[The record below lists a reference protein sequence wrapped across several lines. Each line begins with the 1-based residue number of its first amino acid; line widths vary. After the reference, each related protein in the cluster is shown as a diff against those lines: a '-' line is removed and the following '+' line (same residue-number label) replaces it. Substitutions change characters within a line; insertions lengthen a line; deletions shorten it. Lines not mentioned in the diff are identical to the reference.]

1 MCPRGDLSAF
11 DVDSDASLTAI
22 LQPPATSL
30 DSYAY
35 SNTTTRT
42 FCSNKQAAK
51 NASATKPIGEFA
63 TLSAALSDDT
73 SPSGCAFED
82 PSCHESRRMSGVVG
96 RVATAET
103 SPVHQQSPPTST
115 APKSPPRQPLQPLN
129 PLSKPHTVS
138 PAKSHGKPLS
148 RPLATTLHD
157 GASVPSPHE
166 EPSSCELCTIHQN
179 EAECF
184 PTNTLPFSSSEARR
198 EAQFVSKGCLKT
210 HQPIMA
216 GVVVGSPSKWALLG
230 NRVLCHPASTD
241 KAPQL
246 SPDSKKV
253 CDTVRFPPRRTPDIT
268 AVRRD
273 AATRPSQGSNTPV
286 ENPQFA
292 SLYTGDVIHSLPSL
306 SPAPP
311 RSAAFLE
318 TCPAPALRPPT
329 SSSDEI
335 SGCGV
340 FQSANTVT
348 TQSLINKSNVG
359 QKPNPPSISHFTPTT
374 RVTTNTSNTSEIES
388 MSCSLHG
395 AEVPQTDRVRRL
407 VRRYRS
413 RRRRES
419 FLSSHLAT
427 GTAGEKGVGN
437 GASSLPSS
445 TSLRPTETDHSEPLE
460 TDADFEYRHETS
472 SSDKRRKV
480 SVLFA
485 GDVEVSSDTADNRE
499 ASVAT
504 TTTSPDPTRLAEY
517 PHSEQMVPGGEPPR
531 EVSFLL
537 LPCLPFDLYIFVS

>member
-11 DVDSDASLTAI
+11 DVDSDTSLTAI
-22 LQPPATSL
+22 PQPPATSL
-30 DSYAY
+30 DSYAS

-51 NASATKPIGEFA
+51 NASATRPIRDFA
-63 TLSAALSDDT
+63 TLSAALSNDT

-82 PSCHESRRMSGVVG
+82 PSCHRSRRTAGVVG
-96 RVATAET
+96 RVATTET

-129 PLSKPHTVS
+129 PLSKPHVVS
-138 PAKSHGKPLS
+138 PAKSRGKPLS
-148 RPLATTLHD
+148 RSLATTLHE

-198 EAQFVSKGCLKT
+198 EAQFVSRGCLNT
-210 HQPIMA
+210 HRPIMA
-216 GVVVGSPSKWALLG
+216 GVVVGSPSKWALLE
-230 NRVLCHPASTD
+230 NRVLCHPVSPD
-241 KAPQL
+241 MAPQL

-253 CDTVRFPPRRTPDIT
+253 CDTARFPPRRTPDIT
-268 AVRRD
+268 AVRRG
-273 AATRPSQGSNTPV
+273 AATRPSQRSSSPV
-286 ENPQFA
+286 EDPQFA
-292 SLYTGDVIHSLPSL
+292 SLYTGDVIHSLPS
-306 SPAPP
+306 PAPATP

-335 SGCGV
+335 SGC
-340 FQSANTVT
+340 FQSAIANTVT
-348 TQSLINKSNVG
+348 TQSLVNESNVG
-359 QKPNPPSISHFTPTT
+359 QKHDSPSISHFTPAT

-388 MSCSLHG
+388 VSCSLRG
-395 AEVPQTDRVRRL
+395 AEVPPQTDGVRRL

-419 FLSSHLAT
+419 FLSSRLDT
-427 GTAGEKGVGN
+427 GTAGVKGVRDGV
-437 GASSLPSS
+437 SSLPLS
-445 TSLRPTETDHSEPLE
+445 TSLRPTEVDHSEPLE
-460 TDADFEYRHETS
+460 NDADFECRHKTS
-472 SSDKRRKV
+472 PSDKRRKV
-480 SVLFA
+480 SFLCA
-485 GDVEVSSDTADNRE
+485 GDVEVSSDTADNSE

-531 EVSFLL
+531 EVSFL
-537 LPCLPFDLYIFVS
+537 